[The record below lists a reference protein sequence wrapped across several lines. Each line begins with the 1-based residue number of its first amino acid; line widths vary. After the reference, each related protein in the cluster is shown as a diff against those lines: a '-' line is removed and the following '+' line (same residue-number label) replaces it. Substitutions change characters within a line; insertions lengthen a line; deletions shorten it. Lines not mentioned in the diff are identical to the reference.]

1 MRIAFVTGGFP
12 ALSETF
18 ILNQITGQIKLG
30 NDVTV
35 LPKYLIRGKH
45 HNDISEF
52 RNKYTIITPL
62 KVPAN
67 ALIRFLLMITLL
79 PRCLVRNP
87 LATIQA
93 FNISRFGKKAVS
105 CRLFY
110 QAYPFIKVKYDI
122 LFVHYADYLGRALI
136 IKKLKLT
143 TPVLVMMHGSD
154 LRKIINSG
162 GENNFDFNLSGAD
175 KILSISEYTS
185 GILVRSGYP
194 REKIIRHNVGI
205 DLSRFGI
212 KNDIVRDKPILKI
225 LSVGRL
231 TPVKGHCYG
240 IRAIATYNKM
250 PGVKRI
256 EYVIAGEGPDLSE
269 LQKLVNDLD
278 LTEVIRFS
286 GAMTQE
292 ELAGEYANADIL
304 IHPSIEEVTPLVI
317 MEAMASGIPII
328 ATDTGAVSEIV
339 NNNVTGFLV
348 EPRNPEQIAV
358 YLKKLTDDSEMR
370 RKMGIEGRLHI
381 CKNYDISIL
390 NRRLEEIFKE
400 CLSESRLA

>member
-1 MRIAFVTGGFP
+1 MRIAFVIGGFP

-52 RNKYTIITPL
+52 SNKYTIITPL

-67 ALIRFLLMITLL
+67 ALIRFFIMITLL
-79 PRCLVRNP
+79 PGCLISNP

-93 FNISRFGKKAVS
+93 FNIFSFGKKVIS
-105 CRLFY
+105 GRIFY

-122 LFVHYADYLGRALI
+122 LFVHYADYLDRALI

-154 LRKIINSG
+154 LRKIVNSR
-162 GENNFDFNLSGAD
+162 GENNSDFNLSGAD

-185 GILVRSGYP
+185 GILIRSGYP

-205 DLSRFGI
+205 ELSKFGL
-212 KNDIVRDKPILKI
+212 KNDLVGDNPILKI

-231 TPVKGHCYG
+231 APVKGHCYG
-240 IRAIATYNKM
+240 IRAIAIYIKT

-256 EYVIAGEGPDLSE
+256 EYVIAGDGPDLPE
-269 LQKLVNDLD
+269 LQKLVKDLD
-278 LTEVIRFS
+278 LTDVIRFT

-292 ELAGEYANADIL
+292 ELAGEYAIADIL

-317 MEAMASGIPII
+317 MEAMASGIPVI

-339 NNNVTGFLV
+339 KNNVTGFLV
-348 EPRNPEQIAV
+348 EPRNPEQIAE
-358 YLKKLTDDSEMR
+358 YLKKLSGDPEMR
-370 RKMGIEGRLHI
+370 RKMGVEGRLHI
-381 CKNYDISIL
+381 SRNYDISLL

-400 CLSESRLA
+400 CLSESHLA